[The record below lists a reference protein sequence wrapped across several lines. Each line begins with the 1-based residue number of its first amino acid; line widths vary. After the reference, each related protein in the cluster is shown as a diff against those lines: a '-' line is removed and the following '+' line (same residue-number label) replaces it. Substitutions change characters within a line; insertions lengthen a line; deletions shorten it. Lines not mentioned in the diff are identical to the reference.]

1 MDLGNL
7 LNRSTPGLSY
17 QELVDLIKEKE
28 SSVKLDRIDNP
39 TFIYPSRL
47 EETYAYF
54 DLFIQLL
61 LSIQYDDDAFGFQYS
76 KTVIVTALRAC
87 ISGLLQQHGLVWV
100 LGFPRRTSYSTWRH
114 VQQNQDNEVTVY
126 LYGLVLA
133 LAGRPDLVSTH
144 DWVSSLAHFCQ
155 TGSPPVMAHVIMN
168 CWCFD
173 DKQRNNNSNDALLVC
188 LDSLET
194 ALRDTTLSFT
204 VVDEALSGL
213 SRTDTDLLST
223 AVDERLGSALWRDP
237 FKTYELGL
245 AWNTLGLVLRKRY
258 NDYPHFARAFFTVK
272 HRTGELFCRMCV
284 RTGLRSDTSFRLEHQ
299 NPLKKVFE
307 ETPQPTDP
315 QARIAKVQEGIACW
329 RELLTTLPTIEFEL
343 YMIDAIKSTY
353 PIARKSMLDVILAE
367 WTLYHAS
374 EDLQRA
380 VIETLLERLGE
391 KPYNMRTA
399 PYYAFV
405 QLFRPE
411 ADAEQVTYNVRTGA
425 KFDTAGMMDDE
436 TSLTGASHMLKKL
449 SEDPSANAQKW
460 LSDCIYVASPAIVQA
475 YVLWLTEELNEAGAA
490 ASPTTAQRATHLQA
504 VLGNPH
510 VLSFASTIVPMFLQ
524 RVSDISL
531 RILMHAV
538 EPDVT
543 LPGLRD
549 MVAQYFA
556 RCSQVSSHALIQDL
570 LRSKPKIYFDHLL
583 ALLKEKMKQQ
593 NSASVAK
600 SSSWFQDHFLEPI
613 LSLTANLKT
622 DEESRNGVAAQLFRQ
637 VLTDQEDFA
646 LYLGTPFADEGDND
660 NDTTRGS
667 SALFEKLDL
676 IKTHDILPV
685 RDIGLVRLLQHMVRM
700 GHTHEQERDRLVQTW
715 YRLWVTEDETSF
727 VVPTRC
733 VLQCIGLYDQAP
745 ATIKSMIADLIQ
757 VGLQQSEHRSLTTGS
772 FITSMMDLLMLADI
786 PEPERVLGLLLN
798 QNDAMKND
806 AVDQTLLDAIL
817 TTLVELA
824 EELALAVRGQKMQST
839 WTVYKTQKRRK
850 TQNQARR
857 EMADMARVNNA
868 TTALTVLTQR
878 AVAFLSAL
886 IPSEYLDTSRRRIRD
901 KLVHHF
907 PLYEVLAHLRQ
918 LLAKVEPMLRDDLQ
932 ELIHACI
939 TLVEP
944 DADRI
949 RRIHHVL
956 AMYSLPHKDKAT
968 PL

>member
-39 TFIYPSRL
+39 TFVYPSRL

-87 ISGLLQQHGLVWV
+87 ISGLLQQHGLPWV
-100 LGFPRRTSYSTWRH
+100 LGFPQRTSRGTWRYI
-114 VQQNQDNEVTVY
+114 QQNQDNEVTVY

-155 TGSPPVMAHVIMN
+155 TGAPPVIAHVIMN

-194 ALRDTTLSFT
+194 ALRNTTLSFT

-213 SRTDTDLLST
+213 SRTETDLLST

-258 NDYPHFARAFFTVK
+258 NDYPQLARAFFTVK
-272 HRTGELFCRMCV
+272 HRT
-284 RTGLRSDTSFRLEHQ
+284 EHQ

-307 ETPQPTDP
+307 ETPQPTDH
-315 QARIAKVQEGIACW
+315 QARIAKIQEGIACW
-329 RELLTTLPTIEFEL
+329 RELLTTLPTVEFEL
-343 YMIDAIKSTY
+343 YMIDAIKTTY
-353 PIARKSMLDVILAE
+353 PVAKKSMLDVILAE

-374 EDLQRA
+374 EDVQRA

-411 ADAEQVTYNVRTGA
+411 ADPERVTYNVRTGA
-425 KFDTAGMMDDE
+425 KFDTAGMIDDE
-436 TSLTGASHMLKKL
+436 ASLIGANHMLKKL

-475 YVLWLTEELNEAGAA
+475 YVLWLTEALNEAGAA
-490 ASPTTAQRATHLQA
+490 ASPTTAQRATHLQT

-510 VLSFASTIVPMFLQ
+510 VLSFASTIVPVFLQ

-556 RCSQVSSHALIQDL
+556 RCSQVSSHALVQDL

-583 ALLKEKMKQQ
+583 ALLKDKVEHQG
-593 NSASVAK
+593 SASAAK

-613 LSLTANLKT
+613 LSLTASSKT
-622 DEESRNGVAAQLFRQ
+622 DEESRNSVAAQLFRQ

-660 NDTTRGS
+660 NDTIRDP

-676 IKTHDILPV
+676 IKTHSILPV

-715 YRLWVTEDETSF
+715 YRLWVTEDEASF

-757 VGLQQSEHRSLTTGS
+757 VGLRQSEHSSLTAGS

-786 PEPERVLGLLLN
+786 PEPDRVLGLLLN
-798 QNDAMKND
+798 QSDAMKD
-806 AVDQTLLDAIL
+806 DTVDQTLLDAIL

-839 WTVYKTQKRRK
+839 RTVRKTQKRRK
-850 TQNQARR
+850 TLNQARR

-868 TTALTVLTQR
+868 TTALTLLTQR

-901 KLVHHF
+901 KLVHHI
-907 PLYEVLAHLRQ
+907 PLYEALAHLHQ
-918 LLAKVEPMLRDDLQ
+918 LLAKAEPTLRDDLQ
-932 ELIHACI
+932 DLIHACV
-939 TLVEP
+939 TLAEP
-944 DADRI
+944 DADRV
-949 RRIHHVL
+949 RRIHQVL
-956 AMYSLPHKDKAT
+956 AMYSLPHNDKST